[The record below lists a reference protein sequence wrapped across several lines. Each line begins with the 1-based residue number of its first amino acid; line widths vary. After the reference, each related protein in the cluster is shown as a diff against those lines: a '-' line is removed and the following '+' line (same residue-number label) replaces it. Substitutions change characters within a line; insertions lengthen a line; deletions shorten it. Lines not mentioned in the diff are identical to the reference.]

1 MLANLKLK
9 PHRSLQSGFTLL
21 EVLITLIVLAIGLL
35 GLAGLQ
41 VVSLRNS
48 HGAYLRSQA
57 ITQSYDIVDRM
68 RANSDQTAAYLLK
81 NPNAA
86 ITACDTAGGCTAADM
101 AQHDIYKWNQFN
113 SSVLPQGI
121 GVVCRDSTIDDG
133 TGDNPTNAA
142 TSGCD
147 NVAGA
152 PLVVKVFWVDDRAAT
167 PEPSR
172 FSTVIG
178 DQL

>member
-9 PHRSLQSGFTLL
+9 PHRSFQSGFTLL
-21 EVLITLIVLAIGLL
+21 EVLITLIVLSIGLL

-57 ITQSYDIVDRM
+57 ITQSYDIVDRI
-68 RANSDQTAAYLLK
+68 RANSDQTAAYLLS
-81 NPNAA
+81 NPSAP
-86 ITACDTAGGCTAADM
+86 ITACDTAAGCTAAQM
-101 AQHDIYKWNQFN
+101 AQHDLYKWNQLN

-133 TGDNPTNAA
+133 TSFADAECEAA
-142 TSGCD
+142 P
-147 NVAGA
+147 A

-167 PEPSR
+167 PVVSR